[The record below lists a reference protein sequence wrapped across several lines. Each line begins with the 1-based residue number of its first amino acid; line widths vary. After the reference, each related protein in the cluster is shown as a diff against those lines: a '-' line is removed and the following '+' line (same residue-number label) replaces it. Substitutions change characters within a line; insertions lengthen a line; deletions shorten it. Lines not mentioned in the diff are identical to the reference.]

1 MAKFKKGQS
10 GNPGGRPKG
19 DPELRVLARAKTVEA
34 INTLA
39 RIMESRKS
47 PAAARV
53 TAACALLDRGYGR
66 PTQMAEITGK
76 DGGPIETK
84 STVKLSPQEAYLR
97 ALHGPTK
104 AKAR

>member
-19 DPELRVLARAKTVEA
+19 DPELRVLARDKTVEA

-39 RIMESRKS
+39 RIMGSRKS

-53 TAACALLDRGYGR
+53 SAACALLDRGYGR
-66 PTQMAEITGK
+66 PTQMAEITGR
-76 DGGPIETK
+76 DGGPIESRSAVT
-84 STVKLSPQEAYLR
+84 LSPQEAYLR
-97 ALHGPTK
+97 ML
-104 AKAR
+104 RRR